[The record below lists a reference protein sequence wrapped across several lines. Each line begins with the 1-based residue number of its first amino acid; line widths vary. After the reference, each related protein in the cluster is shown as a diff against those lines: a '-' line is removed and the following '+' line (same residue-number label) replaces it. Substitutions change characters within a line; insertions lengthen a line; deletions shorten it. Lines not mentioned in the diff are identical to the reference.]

1 MPMKSDGVAWQRS
14 LFLRIALGYVIS
26 LALLLTAQWII
37 FIQLADRRDRS
48 SDVDRLDRLEVA
60 QKLGKQLSDSLERS
74 PADLAQLVSSLPTSE
89 HVFIITRDGRVI
101 GHRHPSAATVRIVV
115 DGLERVRQVEQF
127 PRVWARTDFGAV
139 PVTRR
144 GEVIGILGI
153 MPPSTFERYSKSI
166 VAVTVSLLIVGT
178 VALSL
183 IIVAPIRLRLRDLQ
197 AAAAR
202 LRDGDLSARAS
213 PRGSDEI
220 ADVAEVFNEMAE
232 ELSRRTSDLET
243 SDRLRRQ
250 LIADVS
256 HELMTPLTVV
266 LGHLETLS
274 MDEVNLD
281 KSQRLHQVEIATR
294 EARRLERLIGDLLNA
309 ARLEGGVTPLEI
321 DNVDLRALFGAVT
334 SRHEQ
339 ECRLKEI
346 SVSTSVAPDLATVR
360 ADPFRIEQVAENLLI
375 NAIRHTPKGGAI
387 ELHATSGTDHVLL
400 QVKDSG
406 EGIHPDH
413 LPYVF
418 DRFYKVSSA
427 DEIASPGS
435 GLGLSIVKAIVQRHG
450 GRVGAV
456 SELGRGTTVSVEL
469 PFGAKTA

>member
-1 MPMKSDGVAWQRS
+1 MKSDGVAWQRS

-37 FIQLADRRDRS
+37 FIQLADRRDQS
-48 SDVDRLDRLEVA
+48 SDADSLARRELAQKFGRQLSESLDRSTGDVE
-60 QKLGKQLSDSLERS
+60 
-74 PADLAQLVSSLPTSE
+74 QLVSSLRTSE
-89 HVFIITRDGRVI
+89 HVFIVMRDGRVI
-101 GHRHPSAATVRIVV
+101 GERHPSAATVRIVLDVLQRVKHV
-115 DGLERVRQVEQF
+115 DEF

-144 GEVIGILGI
+144 GEVIGTLGI

-166 VAVTVSLLIVGT
+166 IAVTVSLLILGT
-178 VALSL
+178 LALSL

-202 LRDGDLSARAS
+202 LRDGDLSARAH
-213 PRGSDEI
+213 PRGRDEI
-220 ADVAEVFNEMAE
+220 ADGAEVFNEMAD
-232 ELSRRTSDLET
+232 ELSRRTTDLET

-281 KSQRLHQVEIATR
+281 TSQRLHQVEIATR

-321 DNVDLRALFGAVT
+321 DDVDVRDLFAAVT

-346 SVSTSVAPDLATVR
+346 AVETSIAANLQTVR
-360 ADPFRIEQVAENLLI
+360 ADSFRLEQVMENLLI

-387 ELHATSGTDHVLL
+387 ELRAVAEAANVLL
-400 QVKDSG
+400 QVRDSG

-413 LPYVF
+413 LPFVF
-418 DRFYKVSSA
+418 DRFYKVAST
-427 DEIASPGS
+427 DDIASPGS
-435 GLGLSIVKAIVQRHG
+435 GLGLSIVKAIVLRHG
-450 GRVGAV
+450 GRVSAL

-469 PFGAKTA
+469 PAGAAVA

>member
-1 MPMKSDGVAWQRS
+1 VAWQRS

-48 SDVDRLDRLEVA
+48 SDVDRLDRLQLA
-60 QKLGKQLSDSLERS
+60 QKFGKQLSDSLERS

-101 GHRHPSAATVRIVV
+101 GDRHPSAATVRIVV

-139 PVTRR
+139 PVMRR

-166 VAVTVSLLIVGT
+166 IAVTVSLLIVGT

-202 LRDGDLSARAS
+202 LRDGDLSARAR

-220 ADVAEVFNEMAE
+220 ADVAEVFNEMAA

-321 DNVDLRALFGAVT
+321 DSVDLRALFGAVT
-334 SRHEQ
+334 GRHEQ

-346 SVSTSVAPDLATVR
+346 SVSTSVAPDLETVR
-360 ADPFRIEQVAENLLI
+360 ADPFRIEQVMENLLI

-413 LPYVF
+413 LPYVV
-418 DRFYKVSSA
+418 DRFYKVASA

-435 GLGLSIVKAIVQRHG
+435 GLGLSIVKAIVLRHG

-469 PFGAKTA
+469 PFGARTA

>member
-1 MPMKSDGVAWQRS
+1 MHMKSHGVAWQRS

-26 LALLLTAQWII
+26 ITLLLTAQWIV
-37 FIQLADRRDRS
+37 FIQLADRRDQS
-48 SDVDRLDRLEVA
+48 SDADNLHRLQLA
-60 QKLGKQLSDSLERS
+60 QKLGKELSDSLDNS
-74 PADLAQLVSSLPTSE
+74 AADIASLVSSLQTSE
-89 HVFIITRDGRVI
+89 HVFVVMRDGLVI
-101 GHRHPSAATVRIVV
+101 GDRHPSAATVRIVV
-115 DGLERVRQVEQF
+115 DVLQRVTRVDEF

-139 PVTRR
+139 PVTQR
-144 GEVIGILGI
+144 GEVIGTLGI
-153 MPPSTFERYSKSI
+153 IPPSTFERYSKTI
-166 VAVTVSLLIVGT
+166 IAVTVSLVIVGT
-178 VALSL
+178 VSLSL

-197 AAAAR
+197 VAAAQ
-202 LRDGDLSARAS
+202 LRDGDLSARAH

-220 ADVAEVFNEMAE
+220 ADVAEVFNEMAA
-232 ELSRRTSDLET
+232 ELSRRTTELET

-266 LGHLETLS
+266 LGHLETLT

-309 ARLEGGVTPLEI
+309 ARLEGGVTPLEMG
-321 DNVDLRALFGAVT
+321 NVDVRALFDAVR

-339 ECRLKEI
+339 ECRLKEVVI
-346 SVSTSVAPDLATVR
+346 QTSVAADLKTVW
-360 ADPFRIEQVAENLLI
+360 ADPFRIEQVVENLLI

-387 ELHATSGTDHVLL
+387 EVHATSNAAYVLL

-413 LPYVF
+413 LPFVF
-418 DRFYKVSSA
+418 DRFYKAASA
-427 DEIASPGS
+427 DGIASPGS
-435 GLGLSIVKAIVQRHG
+435 GLGLSIVKAIVLRHG
-450 GRVGAV
+450 GRVSAV
-456 SELGRGTTVSVEL
+456 SEVGRGTTVSVEL
-469 PFGAKTA
+469 PCGPETP